1 MSTLERLAALLHREF
16 QLSPEALVPEATL
29 ETLEIDSL
37 RMIEILFCIEDE
49 FGVKAPEDAAALRER
64 VRTLGDLA
72 AYIDTLPPAPRPGP

>member
-1 MSTLERLAALLHREF
+1 VSTAERLAALLQREF
-16 QLSPEALVPEATL
+16 QLAPEALVPEATL

-37 RMIEILFCIEDE
+37 RMIEILFCIEEE

-72 AYIDTLPPAPRPGP
+72 AFVDSLPAAGRPGP